1 MVKLLRLFLDMTF
14 EEKNRRIEQD
24 KIKITKEY
32 TANFKMGTS
41 VFRERPR
48 PLLIRLLLFWKK
60 PRNLALII
68 DGSPQTMSLEVE
80 KDNKPALSFN
90 FGTMKDTAR
99 FVYQIVAK
107 SKGEQ
112 KPISNMQFL
121 VLALLLGAVLMFQFM
136 IMKGVKM

>member
-1 MVKLLRLFLDMTF
+1 MVKLLRLFPDMTF
-14 EEKNRRIEQD
+14 EEKNRRTEQD
-24 KIKITKEY
+24 KIKISKEY
-32 TANFKMGTS
+32 TPSFKIGTS

-48 PLLIRLLLFWKK
+48 PFLIRLLVFWKR

-68 DGSPQTMSLEVE
+68 DGAPQSMSLEVE
-80 KDNKPALSFN
+80 RGDKPALSFN
-90 FGTMKDTAR
+90 FGTMKDTIK

-112 KPISNMQFL
+112 KPISNTQFL

-136 IMKGVKM
+136 LMKGVKL